1 MTTDPLQTPPAPR
14 RGIHVEN
21 AWVAAAVVLVVVGV
35 VALGYVAVI
44 KVFGVPWY
52 VAIPLSLLA
61 GAGIVLREMTFS
73 WRAWLLATVLVALAA
88 ASGLGYYLA
97 EVA

>member
-1 MTTDPLQTPPAPR
+1 MTMNPQQTPPARR
-14 RGIHVEN
+14 RGIYVEN
-21 AWVAAAVVLVVVGV
+21 AWVAAAVVLVIVGV
-35 VALGYVAVI
+35 VAIGYFTVI
-44 KVFGVPWY
+44 EVFGVPWY

-73 WRAWLLATVLVALAA
+73 WKAWLLALVMVALAA

-97 EVA
+97 G